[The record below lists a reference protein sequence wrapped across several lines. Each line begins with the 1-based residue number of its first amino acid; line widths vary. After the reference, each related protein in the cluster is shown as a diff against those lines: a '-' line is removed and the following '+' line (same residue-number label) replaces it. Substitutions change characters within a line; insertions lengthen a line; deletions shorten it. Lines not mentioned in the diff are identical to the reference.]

1 MENPKYIV
9 ISLGGSIMVPNEIDI
24 EFLTAFASMIKE
36 YVATGHRFV
45 LITGGGKV
53 CRKYQ
58 HALSELTEAT
68 NKDLD
73 WLGIYTTQL
82 NAQFMRLVFGDL
94 AYEEIVTD
102 ISLFPDTQKPIIL
115 GAGHR
120 PGASTDL
127 NAVLAAEKTG
137 AKKIINLSNIQYAYD
152 KDPKTFPDA
161 IKIEQASWADFR
173 KILPVEWNPGLNAP
187 FDPIAAERAEALDL
201 EVAIMDGKNIENL
214 RNYLNGEAFIGSV
227 IK

>member
-1 MENPKYIV
+1 MDTSTYIV
-9 ISLGGSIMVPNEIDI
+9 ISLGGSIMVPDEIDLG
-24 EFLTAFASMIKE
+24 FLTAFTSLIKE
-36 YVATGHRFV
+36 YIATGHRFV

-58 HALSELTEAT
+58 YALSELTDAT

-102 ISLFPDTQKPIIL
+102 ISLFPETQKPIIV
-115 GAGHR
+115 GAGHK

-127 NAVLAAEKTG
+127 NAVRAAEKTG
-137 AKKIINLSNIQYAYD
+137 AKKVINLSNIEYAYD
-152 KDPKTFPDA
+152 KDPKKFPDA
-161 IKIEQASWADFR
+161 VRIEQSSWADFR
-173 KILPVEWNPGLNAP
+173 KILPVEWSPGLNAP
-187 FDPIAAERAEALDL
+187 FDPIAAEMAESLGL

-214 RNYLNGEAFIGSV
+214 RNYLDGKLFIGSV

>member
-1 MENPKYIV
+1 MEDSKYIV
-9 ISLGGSIMVPNEIDI
+9 ISLGGSIMVPDEIDVG
-24 EFLTAFASMIKE
+24 FLTAFTSLIKE
-36 YVATGHRFV
+36 YVATGHKFV

-58 HALSELTEAT
+58 HALSELAHAT
-68 NKDLD
+68 NQDLD

-94 AYEEIVTD
+94 AYKEIVTD
-102 ISLFPDTQKPIIL
+102 ISQFPTTQKPIIL

-127 NAVLAAEKTG
+127 NSVLAAEKTG
-137 AKKIINLSNIQYAYD
+137 AKRMINLSNIEYAYD
-152 KDPKTFPDA
+152 KDPRQFPDA
-161 IKIEQASWADFR
+161 VKIEQASWADFR
-173 KILPVEWNPGLNAP
+173 KILPTEWNPGLNAP
-187 FDPIAAERAEALDL
+187 FDPIAAERAEALGL

-214 RNYLNGEAFIGSV
+214 KHYLNGEAFIGSV